1 LRYTYRRMLA
11 VLTGL
16 AAVSAVWG
24 QEAARPADG
33 AKPTVEERAA
43 NRVRQ
48 RAFQRVKARYPDLQV
63 RAMLEF
69 YQEFNPDL
77 FEEMNRRCAH
87 EPNEADDYIATLA
100 DHFMELERI
109 RLENPDEHKR
119 LLELEKLESKA
130 RMLGRQIQTLAA
142 RTRENKVPETL
153 LALARARRQLA
164 DLLTK
169 GFETEQQSQQIEVN
183 RLEAEIREL
192 RRLLEERA
200 ANKNLILEQ
209 RFFQLT
215 GEEWPQDRELE
226 TTEAGER

>member
-1 LRYTYRRMLA
+1 
-11 VLTGL
+11 
-16 AAVSAVWG
+16 
-24 QEAARPADG
+24 
-33 AKPTVEERAA
+33 
-43 NRVRQ
+43 
-48 RAFQRVKARYPDLQV
+48 
-63 RAMLEF
+63 
-69 YQEFNPDL
+69 
-77 FEEMNRRCAH
+77 
-87 EPNEADDYIATLA
+87 
-100 DHFMELERI
+100 MELERI